1 VDAYYRRLIG
11 PAWMFRYPK
20 YCVKTHYCAQER
32 RLIIMAN
39 LTYPANLK
47 YTESDE
53 WVRVDGDQATIG
65 ITDYAQDQLGDIVYI
80 ELAWDASQNVS
91 HEGKFGDIES
101 VKATSELFSPISG
114 EVVKVNEALK
124 DQPELINDSPYDEGW
139 MLVVKVTKPEELDS
153 LMSAEEYQQY
163 LQGR

>member
-1 VDAYYRRLIG
+1 
-11 PAWMFRYPK
+11 
-20 YCVKTHYCAQER
+20 
-32 RLIIMAN
+32 MAN

-80 ELAWDASQNVS
+80 ELPWDASQSVS
-91 HEGKFGDIES
+91 QGVKFGDIES
-101 VKATSELFSPISG
+101 VKATSELISPISG
-114 EVVKVNEALK
+114 EVAKVNEALK
-124 DQPELINDSPYDEGW
+124 DTPELINDNSYDEGW
-139 MLVVKVTKPEELDS
+139 MLVVKVTRPEELNS